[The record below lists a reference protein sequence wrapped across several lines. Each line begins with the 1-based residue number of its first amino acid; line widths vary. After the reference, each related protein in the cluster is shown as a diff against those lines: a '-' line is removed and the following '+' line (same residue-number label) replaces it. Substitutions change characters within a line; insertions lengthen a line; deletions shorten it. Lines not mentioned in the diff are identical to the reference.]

1 MTNEIRGSSQDT
13 KEKEKE
19 NACNNRKSNKY
30 IYRGSLPDNL
40 SILFDL
46 IKIDFFFDKWHCF
59 NCLFVLLIC

>member
-46 IKIDFFFDKWHCF
+46 IKIDFFLT
-59 NCLFVLLIC
+59 NGIVLIVSLFC